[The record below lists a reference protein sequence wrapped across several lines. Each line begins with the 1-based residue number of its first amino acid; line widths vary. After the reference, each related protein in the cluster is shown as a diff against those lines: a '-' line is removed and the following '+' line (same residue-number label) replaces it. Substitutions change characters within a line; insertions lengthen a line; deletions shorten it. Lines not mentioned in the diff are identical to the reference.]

1 MKQSVIYVGLLLA
14 PLFMVIHLNTK
25 DDIPVLKGSFL
36 VQKSPGMTSE
46 IFAPGIN
53 STDKNEACSN
63 FEIKVEKI
71 GAKLFKMSHKINNW
85 IALIGPDGVL
95 LSDAAPEFLAHSI
108 KKKLVELGNGNVKYI
123 INTHWH
129 HDHTGANLLFGKTA
143 IVVAHHS
150 VRCHLA
156 EKQEISLFEETF
168 EAYPEDALPDITF
181 SKRLK
186 IHFNGEEIDMIS
198 LPGGHSQG
206 DVVVYFKHSNVLH
219 VGDLY
224 IAGHFP
230 PVDYDHGG
238 DVQQFAKNLETIM
251 QMFPPNVKIVSGHLH
266 DATIKDLSIYHHM
279 ITATT
284 NIIRK
289 ELKNGR
295 SLEEMQKANILK
307 DWEAW
312 GSHVSCSM
320 WIKVIFH
327 SLTKNNKRS

>member
-1 MKQSVIYVGLLLA
+1 MKQSIIYINLLIPILIFVSYLTA
-14 PLFMVIHLNTK
+14 K
-25 DDIPVLKGSFL
+25 DDFPVLERICL
-36 VQKSPGMTSE
+36 DQKSPGITSE
-46 IFAPGIN
+46 IFAPGIK
-53 STDKNEACSN
+53 STDKNEACSD
-63 FEIKVEKI
+63 FEIRVEKI
-71 GAKLFKMSHKINNW
+71 GARLFKMSYKVNNW

-95 LSDAAPEFLAHSI
+95 LSDAAPEFLAQSI
-108 KKKLVELGNGNVKYI
+108 KKKLVELGNGKVKYI

-129 HDHTGANLLFGKTA
+129 HDHTGANLLFGKAA

-181 SKRLK
+181 STSLK

-224 IAGHFP
+224 IADNFP
-230 PVDYDHGG
+230 PIDYDHGG

-251 QMFPPNVKIVSGHLH
+251 QMFPANVKIVSGHLQ
-266 DATIKDLSIYHHM
+266 DATIKNLSIYHHI
-279 ITATT
+279 ITTTT
-284 NIIRK
+284 NIIRE

-295 SLEEMQKANILK
+295 SLGEMQKANILK

-312 GSHVSCSM
+312 GKHVSCSL
-320 WIKVIFH
+320 WIKTIFH
-327 SLTKNNKRS
+327 SLTKKNKGG